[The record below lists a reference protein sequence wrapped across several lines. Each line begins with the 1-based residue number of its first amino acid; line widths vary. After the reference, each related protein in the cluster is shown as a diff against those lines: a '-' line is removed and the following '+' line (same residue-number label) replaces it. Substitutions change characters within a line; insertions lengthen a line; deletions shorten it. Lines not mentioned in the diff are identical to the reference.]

1 MLLNYFKIA
10 VRSLLKHPSFSFI
23 NIAGLSTGLACS
35 ILILLWVYDEVTFD
49 HYFPKHNQVYQ
60 VKLNASVDKGIVT
73 GQSVPYPLKDALL
86 SEDSR
91 ILRTVRTNWGEGALM
106 SVGEKKINKVG
117 LWVTESFFDMFDY
130 QFLSGSPRA
139 LDDPK
144 SVVLTQSLA
153 KALFGNED
161 PLNKT
166 ILVENTVDLNVAGV
180 VADLPENT
188 TFSGFAF
195 YMPYSF
201 YEIHQ
206 SWVANVKDRWDN
218 NVSQVFVELQPGTP
232 VNEVDDA
239 IRGIIAEKNP
249 NLSNVSL
256 FLHPMNHWRLY
267 SNFTNGKES
276 GGLILYVQLFTGIA
290 IFILIIACIN
300 FMNLAT
306 ARSERRAREV
316 GIRKSI
322 GSRRKDLVFQFLGES
337 ILLAV
342 LAFLVSIVM
351 VELMLPLY
359 NPLVSK
365 HLTINYGSPLFW
377 MLGLGL
383 TLATGVLAGSY
394 PAFYLSSFSPVQVL
408 KGKPQVSGRSATP
421 RQVLVTLQ
429 FVFSILITIAAV
441 VVYQQIDFLRQRDVG
456 YDRDNLLLIWTTSD
470 IEKNYQPLKTELLAS
485 GYAEAMCKSNS
496 PVTAIFSQNTLDD
509 WPGRQEG
516 QRIEFTTV
524 ATEYDYTKTLGIRML
539 QGRDF
544 SPEYP
549 SDSMAIIVNQATVD
563 VLNLQNPVGESV
575 KMWEQ
580 EWHII
585 GVTENVLMGSASRPI
600 EPLIMVMS
608 PDWSSTISVR
618 LRPGGDM
625 AETLAGVESIFRKYN
640 PAYPFEYRFADV
652 EFEKKF
658 STFNMIGRLSNA
670 FTVLTLVITS
680 LGLFGL
686 AAFATEQRS
695 KEIGIRKVMG
705 ATVASLVL
713 LITRDFSRLVLIA
726 FVIAA
731 PTGWYFMN
739 QFLQRYT
746 YRIDISV
753 WVLPAAG
760 LAALLLT
767 LAIVSMQAL
776 KTAVENPVKALRSE

>member
-49 HYFPKHNQVYQ
+49 QYFPKHNQIYQ

-106 SVGEKKINKVG
+106 SVGDKKLNKVG

-144 SVVLTQSLA
+144 TVVLTQSLA

-166 ILVENTVDLNVAGV
+166 ILVENTAELKVGGV

-195 YMPYSF
+195 YMPFSF
-201 YEIHQ
+201 YEISQ

-218 NVSQVFVELQPGTP
+218 NVSQVYVELQPGTP
-232 VNEVDDA
+232 AGEVDDA
-239 IRGIIAEKNP
+239 IRGMIAEKNP
-249 NLSNVSL
+249 ALSNVSI
-256 FLHPMNHWRLY
+256 FLHPMSHWRLY

-276 GGLILYVQLFTGIA
+276 GGMILYVQLFTGIA
-290 IFILIIACIN
+290 IFILVIACIN

-359 NPLVSK
+359 NQLVSK
-365 HLTINYGSPLFW
+365 HLTINYASPVFW

-408 KGKPQVSGRSATP
+408 KGKLQVSGRSATP

-429 FVFSILITIAAV
+429 FVFSILLTIAAV
-441 VVYQQIDFLRQRDVG
+441 VVYQQIDYLRQREVG

-470 IEKNYQPLKTELLAS
+470 IEKNYRPLKTELLAS

-544 SPEYP
+544 SPEFP
-549 SDSMAIIVNQATVD
+549 SDSLAIIVNQATVD
-563 VLNLQNPVGESV
+563 VLNLQNPVGETV

-618 LRPGGDM
+618 LRPGGDV
-625 AETLAGVESIFRKYN
+625 AETLAGVEAIFRKYN
-640 PAYPFEYRFADV
+640 PAYPFEYRFADDSFDQLYKGESTV
-652 EFEKKF
+652 GVLANYF
-658 STFNMIGRLSNA
+658 SVMAIFISCLGLLGLIMFAAAQRAKEIGVRK
-670 FTVLTLVITS
+670 VLGASVPS
-680 LGLFGL
+680 LFGL
-686 AAFATEQRS
+686 LSRDFLILVGVAFVFSSPLAWYVMQDWLAGFAYRT
-695 KEIGIRKVMG
+695 EIGAPVFVLSG
-705 ATVASLVL
+705 AVAGGIAL
-713 LITRDFSRLVLIA
+713 LT
-726 FVIAA
+726 
-731 PTGWYFMN
+731 
-739 QFLQRYT
+739 
-746 YRIDISV
+746 ISYQAV
-753 WVLPAAG
+753 K
-760 LAALLLT
+760 AAL
-767 LAIVSMQAL
+767 
-776 KTAVENPVKALRSE
+776 ENPVKALRSE